1 MDMHYKA
8 VILAFCIIIII
19 LSARLYYYRKQ
30 ISHMIK
36 QLDFL
41 ENPESNFCLTSA
53 NRVGRTAELVSRINQ
68 AAEKFRAQMRRL
80 QKTNKSYRESIT
92 SISHDIR
99 TPLTSVKGYVQM
111 LQNPSVS
118 EDKKRVYQGII
129 EQRLEDL
136 SQMLDQ
142 LFEYARLEA
151 GEMEL
156 HPERI
161 NAGNLFA
168 ATISMFYEEFV
179 KNSCEPKV
187 EISEKPCF
195 IWADRHAFVRIV
207 ENLMK
212 NALVHGTGSYC
223 FSLSSVEKQVSIC
236 ISNETDSIE
245 EKEIGRI
252 FERFYTTDQSRS
264 RRSTGLGLAIAQGFA
279 QQMGGEIEAHLEG
292 GRFSVTVYF
301 SQIFNT
307 F

>member
-1 MDMHYKA
+1 
-8 VILAFCIIIII
+8 
-19 LSARLYYYRKQ
+19 
-30 ISHMIK
+30 
-36 QLDFL
+36 
-41 ENPESNFCLTSA
+41 
-53 NRVGRTAELVSRINQ
+53 
-68 AAEKFRAQMRRL
+68 
-80 QKTNKSYRESIT
+80 
-92 SISHDIR
+92 
-99 TPLTSVKGYVQM
+99 
-111 LQNPSVS
+111 
-118 EDKKRVYQGII
+118 
-129 EQRLEDL
+129 
-136 SQMLDQ
+136 
-142 LFEYARLEA
+142 
-151 GEMEL
+151 
-156 HPERI
+156 
-161 NAGNLFA
+161 
-168 ATISMFYEEFV
+168 MFYEEFV

>member
-1 MDMHYKA
+1 MEMHYKA
-8 VILAFCIIIII
+8 VILALCIIIMA

-30 ISHMIK
+30 TAHIIR

-41 ENPESNFCLTSA
+41 EDPESNFCLTSA
-53 NRVGRTAELVSRINQ
+53 NRVGRTAELISRINQ
-68 AAEKFRAQMRRL
+68 LAAKFRAQMRSL
-80 QKTNKSYRESIT
+80 QKTNRSYRESIT

-111 LQNPSVS
+111 LQSPSVP
-118 EDKKRVYQGII
+118 EEKKKGYQAII
-129 EQRLEDL
+129 EQRLENL

-156 HPERI
+156 HPERV

-168 ATISMFYEEFV
+168 ETISMFYEEFV
-179 KNSCEPKV
+179 KKGCEPRV

-212 NALVHGTGSYC
+212 NALVHGTGGYC
-223 FSLSSVEKQVSIC
+223 FSLSSVGKRVSAC

-245 EKEIGRI
+245 EKEVERI

-264 RRSTGLGLAIAQGFA
+264 RRSTGLGLAIAQEFA
-279 QQMGGEIEAHLEG
+279 QQMGGEIEARLDG
-292 GRFSVTVYF
+292 GRFSVTVHF

>member
-168 ATISMFYEEFV
+168 ETISMFYEEFV

-223 FSLSSVEKQVSIC
+223 FSLSSVEKQVSIF

>member
-168 ATISMFYEEFV
+168 ETISMFYEEFV

>member
-168 ATISMFYEEFV
+168 ETISMFYEEFV

-236 ISNETDSIE
+236 ISNETIHN
-245 EKEIGRI
+245 KHIPKLVFCI
-252 FERFYTTDQSRS
+252 
-264 RRSTGLGLAIAQGFA
+264 
-279 QQMGGEIEAHLEG
+279 
-292 GRFSVTVYF
+292 V
-301 SQIFNT
+301 
-307 F
+307 